1 MFKME
6 FFDVDHAND
15 VTERLSAPA
24 TLKPVASGKF
34 HIQGQILK
42 TGSLM
47 IFEAA
52 STTGYH
58 SRYTHPLDDF
68 VFGVERRTI
77 DLRAP
82 AWGETSHVQETFVM
96 DRKATDG
103 TSTHAMTSQ
112 KGVIIEAATMMKAV
126 SNRLGHEQVARVVFA
141 PAGMSIPLYMV
152 CENICRTLQTGV
164 SEHSA
169 LAGNQLALAN
179 LEDALLNT
187 ILYGASHSY
196 SAALQRGSIELPR
209 AVRIAMEFINANAHL
224 PITPTDVAVASGLS
238 IRSLQLT
245 FRERL
250 ETTPQ
255 HYLRRIRL
263 GRAHADLKAGEGP
276 GVREIAQ
283 KWGFYSSGEFARL
296 FFAEFG
302 EKPGEVFRRGNWR

>member
-1 MFKME
+1 MFKIE

-15 VTERLSAPA
+15 FTENLSAPT
-24 TLKPVASGKF
+24 TLRPVDSGKF
-34 HIQGQILK
+34 HVQGQILK
-42 TGSLM
+42 AGSLM
-47 IFEAA
+47 VFEAA
-52 STTGYH
+52 STTGYKAQ
-58 SRYTHPLDDF
+58 YTHPLDDF
-68 VFGVERRTI
+68 VFGIERRTT

-82 AWGETSHVQETFVM
+82 FWVETPNVQETFVL

-103 TSTHAMTSQ
+103 MSVHAMAAQ
-112 KGVIIEAATMMKAV
+112 KGVIIEAATVMKEV
-126 SNRLGHEQVARVVFA
+126 SSRLGQEQVARIIFA
-141 PAGMSIPLYMV
+141 PAGMSNHVHMV
-152 CENICRTLQTGV
+152 CQNICRTLQMGI
-164 SEHSA
+164 SEHGG
-169 LAGNQLALAN
+169 LAGNQLAIAN

-187 ILYGASHSY
+187 ILHGASHSY

-209 AVRIAMEFINANAHL
+209 VVRRAMEFINANAHL